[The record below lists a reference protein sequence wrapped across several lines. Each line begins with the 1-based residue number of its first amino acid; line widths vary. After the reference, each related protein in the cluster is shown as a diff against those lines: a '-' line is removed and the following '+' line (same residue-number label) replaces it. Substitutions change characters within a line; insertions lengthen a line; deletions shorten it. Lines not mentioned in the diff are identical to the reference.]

1 MNYGTRLEE
10 LRENQNLSLQDISK
24 MLAFDKDTYGKF
36 EREYT
41 TIPLIHLNT
50 LCNYFKVSIDYILGF
65 TSKKQYQKIKE
76 DIDLKIA
83 GMRLK
88 ELRKENK
95 LTLIKLGNILGCS
108 YGTIASYESGKQLI
122 ATHFLYQIC
131 KNYNISAD
139 YLLGKIDEPKYLKW

>member
-1 MNYGTRLEE
+1 MNYGERLEE

-24 MLAFDKDTYGKF
+24 MLGFDKDTYGKF

-65 TSKKQYQKIKE
+65 TTKLQYPKIRE
-76 DIDLKIA
+76 NIDLNLSGI
-83 GMRLK
+83 RLK
-88 ELRKENK
+88 EIRKENK

-108 YGTIASYESGKQLI
+108 YGTISCYETGKQLI

-131 KNYNISAD
+131 KKYRRK
-139 YLLGKIDEPKYLKW
+139 GKIFNCYSFSIYYL